1 MVRRLGRGLVLG
13 GSLCVATF
21 SFNACSAKTTEAP
34 ATDAGVI
41 TNPADGGTPGTDGS
55 TPADDG
61 ATKSALGFT
70 PSNIDLSGIDLTK
83 VGDFVVDNDA
93 CTINSENNLAS
104 CGDGAGV
111 LGFKLATQTDG
122 SKVAVYVARTMNI
135 LAGKNLTV
143 EGNNPV
149 VFVALDTITIAG
161 TFNGNARGDVA
172 IAGGQEVRT
181 TRAKG
186 AGPGGG
192 GAGTA
197 TAGGGGGSFCG
208 VGGAGAAES
217 GNPSPVGTTYGPA
230 EITPLVGGSSGGAG
244 DVGSAGPGGGAIQL
258 VAGKSI
264 TIDASGLVHVGG
276 GGGGFG
282 GISGQEANGGGS
294 GGAILLESLAV
305 SVAGTLAAN
314 GGGGGAGTSSDVGGT
329 PPLDPGGANATPNA
343 TPAAGGR
350 SGIGPSSGGNGSAA
364 ASLNGTA
371 GAFTA
376 GNSGGGG
383 GGGAGRIRINTKVG
397 QATLT
402 GTLSPSATTT
412 CATQGTVKP

>member
-1 MVRRLGRGLVLG
+1 MVRKLGRGLVLG

-41 TNPADGGTPGTDGS
+41 TNPADGSTPGNDGS

-61 ATKSALGFT
+61 TTKSALGFT
-70 PSNIDLSGIDLTK
+70 PSNIDLSGIDLSK

-122 SKVAVYVARTMNI
+122 SKVAVYVARNMNI
-135 LAGKNLTV
+135 LAAKNLTV
-143 EGNNPV
+143 EGSNPV
-149 VFVALDTITIAG
+149 VFVALDTITITG
-161 TFNGNARGDVA
+161 TFNGNARDDVA
-172 IAGGQEVRT
+172 IAGGRSQLT
-181 TRAKG
+181 SRAKG

-192 GAGTA
+192 NASPNAAGAG
-197 TAGGGGGSFCG
+197 GSYCG
-208 VGGAGAAES
+208 VGGAGATES
-217 GNPSPVGTTYGPA
+217 GTATTGGATYGSDA
-230 EITPLVGGSSGGAG
+230 ITPLVGGSSGGAG
-244 DVGSAGPGGGAIQL
+244 QGPGSGAGGGALQL

-264 TIDASGLVHVGG
+264 TIDASGLIHVGA

-282 GISGQEANGGGS
+282 GITTQDASGGGS
-294 GGAILLESLAV
+294 GGSILLESLAV

-314 GGGGGAGTSSDVGGT
+314 GGGGGGGSAENV
-329 PPLDPGGANATPNA
+329 PGGQNAFGNA
-343 TPAAGGR
+343 TPAAGGAA
-350 SGIGPSSGGNGSAA
+350 PSAGGAGSAA
-364 ASLNGTA
+364 AVTKGSD

-376 GNSGGGG
+376 GSGSGGG
-383 GGGAGRIRINTKVG
+383 GGGAGRIRINTKLG

-402 GTLSPSATTT
+402 GTLSPSAATT
-412 CATQGTVKP
+412 CVTQGTVKP

>member
-1 MVRRLGRGLVLG
+1 MVRKLGRGLVLG

-41 TNPADGGTPGTDGS
+41 TNPADGSTPGTDGS
-55 TPADDG
+55 LPADDG

-143 EGNNPV
+143 EGSNPV
-149 VFVALDTITIAG
+149 VFVALDTITITG
-161 TFNGNARGDVA
+161 TFNGNARDDVA
-172 IAGGQEVRT
+172 IAGGQSQAT
-181 TRAKG
+181 SRAKG

-192 GAGTA
+192 GASPTA
-197 TAGGGGGSFCG
+197 AGGGGSYCG
-208 VGGAGAAES
+208 VGGAGASES
-217 GNPSPVGTTYGPA
+217 GAPTTGGATYGSDA
-230 EITPLVGGSSGGAG
+230 ITPLVGGSSGGAG
-244 DVGSAGPGGGAIQL
+244 QGPGSGAGGGALQL

-264 TIDASGLVHVGG
+264 TIDASGLIHVGA

-282 GISGQEANGGGS
+282 GISTQDASGGGS
-294 GGAILLESLAV
+294 GGSILLESLAV

-314 GGGGGAGTSSDVGGT
+314 GAGGGAGTSVDVGGT

-343 TPAAGGR
+343 TAAAGGR

-383 GGGAGRIRINTKVG
+383 GGGAGRIRINTKLG

>member
-1 MVRRLGRGLVLG
+1 MVRTLGRGLVLG

-21 SFNACSAKTTEAP
+21 SFNGCSAKSTEAP
-34 ATDAGVI
+34 AADGGAV
-41 TNPADGGTPGTDGS
+41 TNPADGGSDGSTPGSDGS

-70 PSNIDLSGIDLTK
+70 PSNIDVSGIDLTK
-83 VGDFVVDNDA
+83 VGDFIVDNDG
-93 CTINSENNLAS
+93 CTIDSETNLAS

-135 LAGKNLTV
+135 PAGKKLTV
-143 EGNNPV
+143 EGSNPL

-161 TFNGNARGDVA
+161 SFNGNSSNDVA
-172 IAGGQEVRT
+172 IAGGQSQLTPRS
-181 TRAKG
+181 KG

-192 GAGTA
+192 NASPSAAGAG
-197 TAGGGGGSFCG
+197 GSYCG
-208 VGGAGAAES
+208 VGGAGASES
-217 GNPSPVGTTYGPA
+217 GTATTGGATYGSDA
-230 EITPLVGGSSGGAG
+230 ITPLVGGSSGGSGDGAG
-244 DVGSAGPGGGAIQL
+244 AGSGGGALQL

-264 TIDASGLVHVGG
+264 TIDASGLIHVGA

-282 GISGQEANGGGS
+282 GISTQDAAGGGS
-294 GGAILLESLAV
+294 GGSILLESLAV

-314 GGGGGAGTSSDVGGT
+314 GGGGGGGSAQNI
-329 PPLDPGGANATPNA
+329 PGGQNAFGSA
-343 TPAAGGR
+343 MPAAGGAA
-350 SGIGPSSGGNGSAA
+350 PSEGGAGSAA
-364 ASLNGTA
+364 AVTKGTD
-371 GAFTA
+371 GTFTA
-376 GNSGGGG
+376 GGGSAGGGG
-383 GGGAGRIRINTKVG
+383 GGGAGRIRINTKLG

-402 GTLSPSATTT
+402 GTLSPSAATT